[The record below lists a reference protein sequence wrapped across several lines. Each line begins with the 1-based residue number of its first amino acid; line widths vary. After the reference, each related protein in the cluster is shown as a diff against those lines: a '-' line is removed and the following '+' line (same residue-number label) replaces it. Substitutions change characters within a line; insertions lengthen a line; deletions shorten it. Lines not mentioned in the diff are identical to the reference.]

1 MKTPAATEITTSALD
16 SLNSKPGN
24 LPSRQNTVLAEV
36 LAQLL
41 EGSKLT
47 GMDAV
52 FDAHTTRLSHHIY
65 ALRRQ
70 HGWQAIRD
78 HDVVV
83 GTKDGRVQTIS
94 VYELPAAVI
103 EQAMNAGARPWI
115 NGVRAAR
122 RALRAKAAQARREA
136 ERRNAARKRHT
147 PSLDQ
152 PDLFAIGGGSH
163 G

>member
-1 MKTPAATEITTSALD
+1 MSAALSGRLPA
-16 SLNSKPGN
+16 
-24 LPSRQNTVLAEV
+24 RQNTVIAEV

-41 EGSKLT
+41 DGNKLT

-65 ALRRQ
+65 ALRND
-70 HGWQAIRD
+70 HGWKAIQDR
-78 HDVVV
+78 DVVV

-115 NGVRAAR
+115 NGVRVAR

-136 ERRNAARKRHT
+136 ERKNAARKRNA
-147 PSLDQ
+147 PLPDQ
-152 PDLFAIGGGSH
+152 PDLFALGGWH
-163 G
+163 E